1 MGLAILLLVLGAIWA
16 PTDPPR
22 SFADF
27 VPSRDGFAFV
37 NAFSG
42 SPLPGPLSLVPSPTG
57 TSFGLCGGMSA
68 AAADLFLARRGAPA
82 VSTPPGKADPLY
94 HYLWSRQLDSL
105 GKDLGIAARFAD
117 WMRAPPLG
125 PDGLPRRTALELP
138 AILADLDRGTPVVL
152 GLVFVRAGQGAIWDN
167 HQVLAFASRRTLPNV
182 VELRVYDPNFPRHDG
197 VVVRSVL
204 GITGTWLVATPIPT
218 PVVLIGASV
227 VLRVPADAAH
237 GHRARRDKL
246 VHGFFQV
253 PYEPQALPDF
263 EAR

>member
-1 MGLAILLLVLGAIWA
+1 MGLAIILLVLIATSA
-16 PTDPPR
+16 PNDPPR

-68 AAADLFLARRGAPA
+68 AAADLFLARRVAPA
-82 VSTPPGKADPLY
+82 SSTPPGKAHPLY
-94 HYLWSRQLDSL
+94 QYLWSRQLDSL

-117 WMRAPPLG
+117 WMRAPVLG
-125 PDGLPRRTALELP
+125 PDGLSRRTALQLP
-138 AILADLDRGTPVVL
+138 EILDHLDRGMPVVL

-167 HQVLAFASRRTLPNV
+167 HQVLAFSSRRVLPNV

-204 GITGTWLVATPIPT
+204 GITGICLIATPIPT
-218 PVVLIGASV
+218 PVPLIGASV
-227 VLRVPADAAH
+227 VLRVPTDAAH
-237 GHRARRDKL
+237 GHQARRDKL
-246 VHGFFQV
+246 VHGFFQL
-253 PYEPQALPDF
+253 PYETHAVPDF
-263 EAR
+263 EVK